1 MMKKY
6 RTPPEELIKL
16 LICADKFCDEGNCTL
31 CKNTINQALNTV
43 ANTLHSAPCKDKGE
57 SNKQSA
63 LFKIG
68 KFEFFQS
75 SIEKENYYIMHE
87 SGEGGDFPKL
97 EVSAAIEKYYTE
109 NF

>member
-1 MMKKY
+1 MSKFKHPLAQNDEHWEGY
-6 RTPPEELIKL
+6 TVFTLKFNGVPVKFVALVDAKHVLEKSCTP
-16 LICADKFCDEGNCTL
+16 
-31 CKNTINQALNTV
+31 
-43 ANTLHSAPCKDKGE
+43 GE